1 MLKGMTQFVRTF
13 LRDRVDLCVS
23 GVAAVGLQTRAGAE
37 LRGVAV
43 VVHDLFDHGL
53 RDLRH
58 VAHRPVRLAEF
69 VEYLELDLVESC
81 LHALFVQE
89 DACVAVGTVE
99 QVVGPVATDGVRG
112 DGLSGGR
119 TRDDR
124 RTRDGQRDRQQHAS
138 PAVSCHR
145 GGVGLSPRCL
155 SVCPPHGRWLSRCH
169 DARCDYEL

>member
-1 MLKGMTQFVRTF
+1 M
-13 LRDRVDLCVS
+13 
-23 GVAAVGLQTRAGAE
+23 
-37 LRGVAV
+37 
-43 VVHDLFDHGL
+43 VVHDHFDHRL

-69 VEYLELDLVESC
+69 VEYLELDLVES
-81 LHALFVQE
+81 ALLALVVYQ
-89 DACVAVGTVE
+89 DACVARVTVGAVE

-119 TRDDR
+119 TRDERPTCDR
-124 RTRDGQRDRQQHAS
+124 QRDRQKHVS
-138 PAVSCHR
+138 PAVSCHH

-169 DARCDYEL
+169 DAW